1 MVKICAVPAVAF
13 TLISMAIK
21 PSMATEIDCLYDSNS
36 EWPWVDSRVCQLEE
50 RPLIFD
56 DDGQAICSD
65 PRADKDGDG
74 WGWENNASCMI
85 DPNVVEKQSNVPA
98 LEVIQKDLVVFT
110 QDFESGELGAYV
122 DETLNKQWR
131 TPMWHQGIREGH
143 AKIVSRGAS
152 GKALEVKFPAHQ
164 YGHSGAVAF
173 LNDLSFG
180 TGIDRNFE
188 ELYVSYDVKF
198 ADDFDFVRGGKLPG
212 LCGYNI
218 KQDPRDGCN
227 TPVEVFL
234 QAMMVGVPAVC
245 GARTVSWKT
254 MFIIQSSSMNT
265 VMMSTGVLK
274 LNPVSGTHFNTVLY

>member
-227 TPVEVFL
+227 TGGGFPT
-234 QAMMVGVPAVC
+234 GYD
-245 GARTVSWKT
+245 GWSARGMWRENGELENYVYHSEQ
-254 MFIIQSSSMNT
+254 FYEY
-265 VMMSTGVLK
+265 GCL
-274 LNPVSGTHFNTVLY
+274 LYTSPSPRDRTRSRMPPSA